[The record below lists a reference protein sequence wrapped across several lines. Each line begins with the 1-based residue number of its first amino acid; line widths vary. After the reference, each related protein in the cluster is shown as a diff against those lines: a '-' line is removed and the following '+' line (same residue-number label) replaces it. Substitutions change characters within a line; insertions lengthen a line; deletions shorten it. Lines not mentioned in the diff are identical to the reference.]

1 MTVAENGKS
10 DDKGEQTME
19 ELLREV
25 LSGSRMLHFE
35 GTKKD
40 EAPLVEAA
48 GRDAGYVEGEG
59 ALYEKMTVR
68 KYLKFFAGLSGTE
81 KRVRS
86 AVEQMHL
93 SELLG
98 KRLSSCTEGQKKRV
112 RIAREIVR
120 GAEDYFILNP
130 IAFEEEES
138 KKVILGWMESFCERE
153 GRLITLSWSHR
164 DTCICPGDH
173 YEIARDGVRCIDQGE
188 NTQDSPELPQ
198 VSKISVSYNEKN
210 FLFNPEEI
218 DYVEANDGK
227 VFVYVKREQYTGAFR
242 MGELEEKLARFGFFR
257 CHRSYIV
264 NMQKVVELVKWTRNS
279 YSLRLAGYEKTD
291 VPLSKGKIQELRSM
305 YEF

>member
-48 GRDAGYVEGEG
+48 GRDAGYVEDEG

-98 KRLSSCTEGQKKRV
+98 KRLCAVQGRGLSCGGRAHGCGGV
-112 RIAREIVR
+112 SDR
-120 GAEDYFILNP
+120 GGGYVAP
-130 IAFEEEES
+130 AGVPAGPS
-138 KKVILGWMESFCERE
+138 
-153 GRLITLSWSHR
+153 GR
-164 DTCICPGDH
+164 GD
-173 YEIARDGVRCIDQGE
+173 AL
-188 NTQDSPELPQ
+188 LP
-198 VSKISVSYNEKN
+198 
-210 FLFNPEEI
+210 
-218 DYVEANDGK
+218 
-227 VFVYVKREQYTGAFR
+227 
-242 MGELEEKLARFGFFR
+242 
-257 CHRSYIV
+257 
-264 NMQKVVELVKWTRNS
+264 
-279 YSLRLAGYEKTD
+279 
-291 VPLSKGKIQELRSM
+291 
-305 YEF
+305 

>member
-1 MTVAENGKS
+1 
-10 DDKGEQTME
+10 ME

-40 EAPLVEAA
+40 EAPLMEAA
-48 GRDAGYVEGEG
+48 GRDAGYVEDKG
-59 ALYEKMTVR
+59 ALYERMTV
-68 KYLKFFAGLSGTE
+68 KSYLKFFAGLSGRSG
-81 KRVRS
+81 RVRS

-93 SELLG
+93 SELMRKKLG
-98 KRLSSCTEGQKKRV
+98 ACTEGQKKRV

-120 GAEDYFILNP
+120 GAQDFFVLNP

-138 KKVILGWMESFCERE
+138 KKVILGWMESFYERE
-153 GRLITLSWSHR
+153 GRLVTLSLSHR
-164 DTCICPGDH
+164 DTCICPGDY
-173 YEIARDGVRCIDQGE
+173 YEIIQGEVRCIDQGE

-279 YSLRLAGYEKTD
+279 YSLRLSGYEKTD

>member
-25 LSGSRMLHFE
+25 LSDSRMLHFE

-48 GRDAGYVEGEG
+48 GRDAGYVEDEG

-81 KRVRS
+81 
-86 AVEQMHL
+86 
-93 SELLG
+93 
-98 KRLSSCTEGQKKRV
+98 KRV

-164 DTCICPGDH
+164 DTCICPGDR

-188 NTQDSPELPQ
+188 STQDSPELPQ

-227 VFVYVKREQYTGAFR
+227 VFVYVRREQYAGDFR
-242 MGELEEKLARFGFFR
+242 MSDLEEKLARFGFFR

>member
-48 GRDAGYVEGEG
+48 GRDAGYVEDEG

-81 KRVRS
+81 KRVR
-86 AVEQMHL
+86 
-93 SELLG
+93 
-98 KRLSSCTEGQKKRV
+98 
-112 RIAREIVR
+112 IAREIVR

-130 IAFEEEES
+130 IAFEEEEL

-188 NTQDSPELPQ
+188 STQDSPELPQ

-227 VFVYVKREQYTGAFR
+227 VFVYVRREQYAGDFR
-242 MGELEEKLARFGFFR
+242 MSDLEEKLARFGFFR

>member
-48 GRDAGYVEGEG
+48 GRDAGYVEDEG

-81 KRVRS
+81 
-86 AVEQMHL
+86 
-93 SELLG
+93 
-98 KRLSSCTEGQKKRV
+98 KRV

-188 NTQDSPELPQ
+188 STQDSPELPQ

-227 VFVYVKREQYTGAFR
+227 VFVYVRREQYAGDFR
-242 MGELEEKLARFGFFR
+242 MSDLEEKLARFGFFR

>member
-1 MTVAENGKS
+1 
-10 DDKGEQTME
+10 ME

-48 GRDAGYVEGEG
+48 GRDAGYVEDEG

-81 KRVRS
+81 KRVR
-86 AVEQMHL
+86 
-93 SELLG
+93 
-98 KRLSSCTEGQKKRV
+98 
-112 RIAREIVR
+112 IAREIVR

-130 IAFEEEES
+130 IAFEEEEL

-173 YEIARDGVRCIDQGE
+173 YEIARDGMRCIDQGE
-188 NTQDSPELPQ
+188 STQDSPELPQ

-227 VFVYVKREQYTGAFR
+227 VFVYVRREQYAGDFR
-242 MGELEEKLARFGFFR
+242 MSDLEEKLARFGFFR

>member
-48 GRDAGYVEGEG
+48 GRDAGYVEDEG

-81 KRVRS
+81 KR
-86 AVEQMHL
+86 
-93 SELLG
+93 G
-98 KRLSSCTEGQKKRV
+98 

-173 YEIARDGVRCIDQGE
+173 YEVARDGVRCIDQGE
-188 NTQDSPELPQ
+188 STQDSPELPR

-227 VFVYVKREQYTGAFR
+227 VFVYVRREQYAGDFR
-242 MGELEEKLARFGFFR
+242 MSDLEEKLARFGFFR

>member
-48 GRDAGYVEGEG
+48 GRDAGYVEDEG

-279 YSLRLAGYEKTD
+279 YSLRLSGYEKTD